1 MKKTKTV
8 CWEVPYCILKSP
20 ILANYTPVAM
30 SIPSSI
36 SLFLIN
42 TILQEK
48 ELEPLGQM
56 ADSRHEAQKMQDELG
71 VSCSVRKL
79 GYAQKPNQTKTTHN
93 DEVMSKENRSQLKDS
108 NGQSQNNFSNKIQ
121 FYQFITKM

>member
-8 CWEVPYCILKSP
+8 CWEVPYLILKSP

-30 SIPSSI
+30 SIPSSM

-48 ELEPLGQM
+48 ELEPLGEM
-56 ADSRHEAQKMQDELG
+56 ADSRNEAQKMQDELG

-79 GYAQKPNQTKTTHN
+79 GYAQN
-93 DEVMSKENRSQLKDS
+93 
-108 NGQSQNNFSNKIQ
+108 QNNS
-121 FYQFITKM
+121 